1 MKLFKSFSAFTLTV
15 ASVLTLMFTTGC
27 TDESI
32 ASSNNIKSA
41 INRELAK
48 QSVWIALVGSSAREG
63 SNKPPFVILD
73 PRAKINEQM
82 VVKKHRMA
90 YLNSII
96 NYAFT
101 LQNSGALRLENGYF
115 DIHNPFNG
123 TIHSYG
129 FVVQYNQ
136 ELTGS
141 LSVLPYYGL
150 VQAKI
155 ASLEVRDFIKTTSP
169 QKKNGVEYVDITF
182 TVQMNDLASCINQDV
197 LRESFALEE
206 VGNAVTTYR
215 VFFNKDTQRWEVL
228 EPKHVIID
236 PVGRYY
242 RKLIGN

>member
-1 MKLFKSFSAFTLTV
+1 MKLLKTLLLSVFSVCFTMSL
-15 ASVLTLMFTTGC
+15 SGC
-27 TDESI
+27 SDESI
-32 ASSNNIKSA
+32 ASSNNIKKA

-82 VVKKHRMA
+82 VVKKHRLA
-90 YLNSII
+90 YLNTIL

-101 LQNSGALRLENGYF
+101 LQNSGALRLETGYF

-129 FVVQYNQ
+129 FIVQYNQ
-136 ELTGS
+136 DLTDS

-155 ASLEVRDFIKTTSP
+155 ASLEVKDFIRTTTP
-169 QKKNGVEYVDITF
+169 QIKNGVEYVDITF
-182 TVQMNDLASCINQDV
+182 TVKMADLASCINQDV

-215 VFFNKDTQRWEVL
+215 VYLNKDSSRWEVL

>member
-1 MKLFKSFSAFTLTV
+1 
-15 ASVLTLMFTTGC
+15 
-27 TDESI
+27 
-32 ASSNNIKSA
+32 
-41 INRELAK
+41 
-48 QSVWIALVGSSAREG
+48 
-63 SNKPPFVILD
+63 
-73 PRAKINEQM
+73 
-82 VVKKHRMA
+82 MA

>member
-82 VVKKHRMA
+82 VVKKHR
-90 YLNSII
+90 
-96 NYAFT
+96 
-101 LQNSGALRLENGYF
+101 
-115 DIHNPFNG
+115 HNPFNG